1 MCEMLDIA
9 KSIISECNDKVKA
22 KYGKTIK
29 IDRVVIN
36 NYLTSVLGNARRLK
50 DGSTEVHISGKAFR
64 GHQHKSEFRNTVAHE
79 FAHIADY
86 QLFGGWDHGSS
97 WKQVMVVLGEAA
109 YERAPKFKQ
118 KELNKTERKTYEY
131 VCGCKTH
138 KVSGQVNGRIK
149 RGGKYVC
156 RSCKGTL
163 KEKKS

>member
-36 NYLTSVLGNARRLK
+36 NYLTSVLGNARRLQ

-79 FAHIADY
+79 FAHIADF
-86 QLFGGWDHGSS
+86 QLFGGWGHDKS
-97 WKQVMVVLGEAA
+97 WKNVMAVLGEAA
-109 YERAPKFKQ
+109 YVRAPKSKLV
-118 KELNKTERKTYEY
+118 EINKTGRKTYTY
-131 VCGCKTH
+131 TCGCRTH
-138 KVSGQVNGRIK
+138 KVSGQVNSRVK
-149 RGGKYVC
+149 RGGKYIC
-156 RSCKGTL
+156 QSCKGTL